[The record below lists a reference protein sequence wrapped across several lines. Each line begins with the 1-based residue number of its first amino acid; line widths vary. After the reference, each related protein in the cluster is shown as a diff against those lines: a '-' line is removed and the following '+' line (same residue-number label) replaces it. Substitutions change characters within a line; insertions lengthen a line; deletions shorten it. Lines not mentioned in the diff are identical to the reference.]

1 MSCFW
6 GVMSYNFYIS
16 QMVILPLLKRRSEY
30 YQKYYHRKNKV
41 VKKSFGKSVKNNFL
55 YSQNLVKSLK
65 TPPKTRKK
73 GYTEKKI
80 AVGCAISF

>member
-16 QMVILPLLKRRSEY
+16 EMVILPLLKRRSEY

-41 VKKSFGKSVKNNFL
+41 V
-55 YSQNLVKSLK
+55 
-65 TPPKTRKK
+65 
-73 GYTEKKI
+73 
-80 AVGCAISF
+80 